1 MNKHQR
7 DSLSDCLSRVF
18 GRVDDEFIEAAIPRL
33 AWIELAGGETLFHE
47 GDAESGAYFVISGR
61 LRASVQEEGRPRV
74 IGEIAR
80 GETVGEMAVLSG
92 EPRSATVTAIRDTVL
107 AHITSESFEALMHD
121 HPQLAIQMAR
131 MTISRLRRDTRR
143 VEARRPATMCMLAV
157 TDGVDLEAIGQRLAD
172 QLGRWGRTARESSS
186 TIDARFGRGA
196 AEAGPGQSEFQHRVA
211 MWFEELEFGNDIVLL
226 VADPGDS
233 EWTRRCIRHADE
245 LLLLARADAPVA
257 TNPFE
262 REYLTG
268 ARARN
273 GARQTL
279 ILLHDRETAQP
290 SGTVEWLDRRP
301 VDAHLHVRPDVPGDI
316 ARLARIF
323 SGNTIGLVLGG
334 GGARGFAHLGV
345 YRALQEA
352 GIAIDYVGGTSI
364 GGVMALY
371 ISFGIPAQ
379 TVIDKARRAFA
390 RNPTGRINP
399 LPLISLMG
407 GRRLKAT
414 IDGALLDAV
423 GPHADLADCWLTPYC
438 VATNFSRSREVV
450 IRRGPVSRA
459 LRASVSIPVAL
470 PPVPWEGDLLV
481 DGGLVNNFPT
491 DVMVQMGAQKIIG
504 VDLARDRTPRYEHDE
519 VPGWWTLMR
528 DRFRPRDR
536 RHHQLPGLGMMLMG
550 STLLHSES
558 RRKQA
563 RSAVDLYFNPDLRRI
578 GLLDWKAFDRIVEI
592 GYLHAREVLSRMS
605 TEELAPYS
613 DVP

>member
-18 GRVDDEFIEAAIPRL
+18 GRVDDEFIEAATPRL
-33 AWIELAGGETLFHE
+33 TWIDLAGGETLFHE
-47 GDAESGAYFVISGR
+47 GDPESGAYFVISGR
-61 LRASVQEEGRPRV
+61 LRASVEEEGRPRV

-80 GETVGEMAVLSG
+80 GETVGEMAVLTG
-92 EPRSATVTAIRDTVL
+92 EPRSATVAAIRDTVL
-107 AHITSESFEALMHD
+107 AHITSESFDALMHD

-157 TDGVDLEAIGQRLAD
+157 TDGVDLEAIGQQLAD
-172 QLGRWGRTARESSS
+172 QLGRWGRTARESSA
-186 TIDARFGRGA
+186 TIDARFGQGA
-196 AEAGPGQSEFQHRVA
+196 AEGGQGRSELQHRVA
-211 MWFEELEFGNDIVLL
+211 MWLEELEFGNEIVLL

-245 LLLLARADAPVA
+245 LLLLARADAPIA
-257 TNPFE
+257 TSAFE

-279 ILLHDRETAQP
+279 ILLHDRQTAQP
-290 SGTVEWLDRRP
+290 SGTVDWLDRRP
-301 VDAHLHVRPDVPGDI
+301 VDAHLHVRPELPRDI

-371 ISFGIPAQ
+371 ISFDLPAQ
-379 TVIDKARRAFA
+379 TLIDKARRAFA
-390 RNPTGRINP
+390 RNPPRDINP
-399 LPLISLMG
+399 LPLISLFG

-414 IDGALLDAV
+414 IDDAVLDAV
-423 GPHADLADCWLTPYC
+423 GSHPDLADSWFTAYFL
-438 VATNFSRSREVV
+438 ATNFSRAREVV
-450 IRRGPVSRA
+450 IRRGPAHRA
-459 LRASVSIPVAL
+459 VRASVSIPVAL
-470 PPVPWEGDLLV
+470 PPVPWDGDLLV
-481 DGGLVNNFPT
+481 DGGLFNNFPT
-491 DVMVQMGAQKIIG
+491 DVMARMEAQKIIG
-504 VDLARDRTPRYEHDE
+504 VDLSRDRAPRYQHDE
-519 VPGWWTLMR
+519 VPGWWTLLR

-536 RHHQLPGLGMMLMG
+536 RRHPLPGLGMMLMG
-550 STLLHSES
+550 TTILYSES
-558 RRKQA
+558 RREQA
-563 RSAVDLYFNPDLRRI
+563 RSSVDLYFNPDLGGI
-578 GLLDWKAFDRIVEI
+578 GLLDWKAFDRSVEI
-592 GYLHAREVLSRMS
+592 GYVHAREVLSRMS
-605 TEELAPYS
+605 TEELAPYR
-613 DVP
+613 DG